1 MKTQLQ
7 TSKFQAEYGIRWMLA
22 ALLILGAMGSAH
34 AADRKSCN
42 ATLHIS
48 VTVMPIV
55 QAQALAQSTKEE
67 ANTSSVAY
75 RLQPVAVRQTRE
87 VRNISIET
95 KAHRDAIAVL
105 QTVTT
110 VAD

>member
-1 MKTQLQ
+1 MNTHSQ
-7 TSKFQAEYGIRWMLA
+7 TSKSQAEYGIRWIVA
-22 ALLILGAMGSAH
+22 ALLLLGAIGSAH

-55 QAQALAQSTKEE
+55 QAQALAQSTEE
-67 ANTSSVAY
+67 AANNSSVAY

-95 KAHRDAIAVL
+95 KAHTDAIIVL